1 MSAMI
6 SMDTT
11 GLGAGQAVPQS
22 KAAPPEAQVKTVLP
36 AQPDQA
42 ARVAQVAKADT
53 LIVAS
58 GDGNIESHFSVDPDT
73 HQTVVRVVDA
83 ATQEVIRELPPET
96 IRSLSK
102 SLGQFIGKQMDAKA

>member
-1 MSAMI
+1 MI

-22 KAAPPEAQVKTVLP
+22 PAAPSEAQLKTALP
-36 AQPDQA
+36 AQPNQV
-42 ARVAQVAKADT
+42 ARVAKADT

-102 SLGQFIGKQMDAKA
+102 SLAQFIGKQMDAKA